1 MKNLLEIAK
10 IFVLAL
16 VVIIPAKVSAV
27 DYYVGD
33 YSDGSKA
40 YLMTETIEHHY
51 EIYSDGTGLGEYFF
65 KVKAVYKNS
74 NRIEYISY
82 RMMIDP
88 HFEFTKN
95 GNHYGFKEAEK
106 YAGIVERNLG
116 NYINDVLYNHRNPE
130 TVPEY
135 RDYEKYRR

>member
-16 VVIIPAKVSAV
+16 LVIVPAKVSAV
-27 DYYVGD
+27 DYYVGN
-33 YSDGSKA
+33 YKGAEK
-40 YLMTETIEHHY
+40 YLMTETIERHY
-51 EIYSDGTGLGEYFF
+51 EIYSDGTGMSEYFF

-74 NRIEYISY
+74 NKINYISY
-82 RMMIDP
+82 RMMADP

-95 GNHYGFKEAEK
+95 GSHYGFRDAEI
-106 YAGIVERNLG
+106 YAGTVEKNLV
-116 NYINDVLYNHRNPE
+116 NYIVRVVYKNRNPE

-135 RDYEKYRR
+135 RDYEKYHR